1 MHANKISGW
10 LLLLVGL
17 GIILFG
23 VYSSFDVFS
32 GKKPA
37 PEIFPV
43 EETKKSLRDKDFS
56 ENEIQ
61 KQIETAMEEQ
71 LREMI
76 PVEELVENIPRLL
89 NLLSWSIFAG
99 ILIFAGA
106 QISSIGVKLIKK

>member
-43 EETKKSLRDKDFS
+43 EETKKSL
-56 ENEIQ
+56 
-61 KQIETAMEEQ
+61 
-71 LREMI
+71 
-76 PVEELVENIPRLL
+76 
-89 NLLSWSIFAG
+89 G
-99 ILIFAGA
+99 IKILAKTRFK
-106 QISSIGVKLIKK
+106 SK

>member
-1 MHANKISGW
+1 
-10 LLLLVGL
+10 
-17 GIILFG
+17 
-23 VYSSFDVFS
+23 
-32 GKKPA
+32 
-37 PEIFPV
+37 
-43 EETKKSLRDKDFS
+43 
-56 ENEIQ
+56 
-61 KQIETAMEEQ
+61 MEEQ